1 MVPCTGKKCISV
13 RWVLAEKYIDRM
25 RNVKARLVAKGFEES
40 ISNQDNSPTC
50 SKDVLKLMFASLF
63 MYLN

>member
-1 MVPCTGKKCISV
+1 MVACTGKKCISV

-50 SKDVLKLMFASLF
+50 SNDVLKLMFASLF